1 MGSECDLAPF
11 RVLELYSGFRSP
23 GFRIPQAKI
32 SWIPETRFTVYIRCW
47 TQTNHVTCS
56 MYVDGLHLAN
66 FSVNIQG
73 DRYYR
78 IACHPV
84 GEHVVVAGEERETHL
99 LIAAIYTVNGDFER
113 KIQLNE
119 TLKHIFFGTQSPA
132 LTVSQQGHI
141 TVAFEVKCGGRVTV
155 L

>member
-1 MGSECDLAPF
+1 MGDLF
-11 RVLELYSGFRSP
+11 
-23 GFRIPQAKI
+23 
-32 SWIPETRFTVYIRCW
+32 
-47 TQTNHVTCS
+47 N
-56 MYVDGLHLAN
+56 VDGLHLAN

-84 GEHVVVAGEERETHL
+84 VVAGEERETHL
-99 LIAAIYTVNGDFER
+99 LIVEIYTVNGDFER

-119 TLKHIFFGTQSPA
+119 TLNHIFFGTQSPV

-141 TVAFEVKCGGRVTV
+141 TVAFDIKWGGRVIV
-155 L
+155 LENYRTSRGDN

>member
-1 MGSECDLAPF
+1 MVLDSDQSCDLF
-11 RVLELYSGFRSP
+11 
-23 GFRIPQAKI
+23 
-32 SWIPETRFTVYIRCW
+32 
-47 TQTNHVTCS
+47 N
-56 MYVDGLHLAN
+56 VDGLHLAN

-84 GEHVVVAGEERETHL
+84 GEQVKVAGEERETHL
-99 LIAAIYTVNGDFER
+99 LIVAIYTVNGDFER

-119 TLKHIFFGTQSPA
+119 TLNHIFFGTQSPA
-132 LTVSQQGHI
+132 LTVSKQGHI